1 MALGWNNMRYIIEA
15 SLFHGSLLN
24 RTVIIPSFVYARS
37 CEYPNA
43 ICAAYAPMVNRGD
56 ALNSDEWRKLPEE
69 QQMGWRIPMSTMIN
83 ITHLRRTH
91 PVLLVSE
98 YLRLHNLSAD
108 LEASNGQWEAEKYH
122 QNPSVF
128 DSSARGPPS
137 LDVIENWWYD
147 PHGLN
152 RVDSIPED
160 MKRRG
165 DWNAAGGDKSQ
176 GEYGTWNK
184 KEKTDIYLN
193 LETALPKEG
202 RQYVL
207 EWDRTR
213 SILQN
218 HGVGGI
224 SSDEGLEIKLRDN
237 GWEVLYTYDGALGM
251 DYVKN
256 VVNPIRQA
264 APRDSIRGYV
274 EDYRHYDAD
283 VLLLKGEIHY
293 ERKPA
298 GLRFTTTDSRDNFS
312 RLVLFA
318 IHPIDSVKR
327 LSAAMDRAMT
337 ERNGG
342 RMWMGA
348 HMRRGDFVRYNWVM
362 QAELGDH
369 LQRIKTRLEHGRS
382 VLYSMRNIGTLSA
395 YAVPNVTVD
404 QNQLQREVPDAND
417 KIYLATDERDPG
429 NLAYLSDHGAIMAS
443 DLITLEDRR
452 RFGWPLLLTD
462 VLGLVEQDLLAR
474 SSYFYAHA
482 LSSVAGGVVNI
493 RAANGADPR
502 TAKID

>member
-1 MALGWNNMRYIIEA
+1 MRYIIEA

-24 RTVIIPSFVYARS
+24 RTVIIPSFVYARA

-43 ICAAYAPMVNRGD
+43 VCAAYFPMVNRGD
-56 ALNSDEWRKLPEE
+56 AVDSDEWRKLPEE
-69 QQMGWRIPMSTMIN
+69 QQMGWRVPMSTMIN
-83 ITHLRRTH
+83 ITHLRRTQ
-91 PVLLVSE
+91 PFLLVSE
-98 YLRLHNLSAD
+98 YLLLHNLSAD
-108 LEASNGQWEAEKYH
+108 LEAKKYH

-128 DSSARGPPS
+128 DSGARGPPS
-137 LDVIENWWYD
+137 LK
-147 PHGLN
+147 
-152 RVDSIPED
+152 D

-165 DWNAAGGDKSQ
+165 DWNVSK

-193 LETALPKEG
+193 LQSALPKKG
-202 RQYVL
+202 RQNVL
-207 EWDRTR
+207 GWDQAR

-218 HGVGGI
+218 HGIVGI
-224 SSDEGLEIKLRDN
+224 SSDEGFEMKLRDN
-237 GWEVLYTYDGALGM
+237 GWEVLYTYDGAIGM
-251 DYVKN
+251 DFVKN
-256 VVNPIRQA
+256 VVNPIRQV

-274 EDYRHYDAD
+274 EDYRRFDAD
-283 VLLLKGEIHY
+283 VLLLKGEIHF

-312 RLVLFA
+312 RLVLFE

-327 LSAAMDRAMT
+327 LSAAMDKAMT

-348 HMRRGDFVRYNWVM
+348 HMRRGDFVLYNWTM

-369 LQRIKTRLEHGRS
+369 FQRIKTSLEYGRG
-382 VLYSMRNIGTLSA
+382 VLCSMRNIGTLSP
-395 YAVPNVTVD
+395 YDVPNVTVD
-404 QNQLQREVPDAND
+404 RNQLQREVPDAND

-452 RFGWPLLLTD
+452 QFGWPLLLTD

-482 LSSVAGGVVNI
+482 MSSFAGGVINV